1 MRGFARRRLRIDRA
15 QIGGRRVFWIICI
28 VMALGLAG
36 VLAAPLLRPVAAS
49 DDHPQVAIYKGQLA
63 EVDRDV
69 DRGVLNA
76 EEADRARA
84 EIARRLLAVSRTAQV
99 TGTAPRTASVV
110 VAGAV
115 AVMLLGLGG
124 VTYWRIGAPGE
135 PDQPLAARLAQAE
148 AMRSDRPAQ
157 AALEAAA
164 PPPPPVADMPS
175 DYLEQIDQLRA
186 IVPTRPDDLQGWTLL
201 ALHEARLGQYAAAA
215 RAQDRVVALKGDAV
229 TADDLT
235 RQVDL
240 KVAAANGVISPE
252 AEAIARD
259 LLDRDADSVAGR
271 YYIGALYN
279 QTGRPDVAFRL
290 WRPIVD
296 SGNASF
302 HADLIRAQ
310 IEDAAVRAGV
320 DYALPEQ
327 RGPDAAAVAAA
338 EDMTE
343 EDRQAMIGNMVNQLA
358 DRLANQGGPASD
370 WARLISAYGVLGET
384 EAARTVYAEAQTA
397 FAGDSVALQALATAA
412 ASAGVAE

>member
-1 MRGFARRRLRIDRA
+1 
-15 QIGGRRVFWIICI
+15 
-28 VMALGLAG
+28 MALGLASI
-36 VLAAPLLRPVAAS
+36 LAAPLLRPAAAAPE
-49 DDHPQVAIYKGQLA
+49 HPQIAIYKGQLE

-69 DRGVLNA
+69 ARGVLNA

-84 EIARRLLAVSRTAQV
+84 EIARRLLAVSRTTQV
-99 TGTAPRTASVV
+99 SGTAPRKASLA
-110 VAGAV
+110 VAGLV
-115 AVMLLGLGG
+115 ALMLLGLGG
-124 VTYWRIGAPGE
+124 LTYWRIGAPGD

-148 AMRSDRPAQ
+148 AMRRDRPAQ

-164 PPPPPVADMPS
+164 PPPPPVADVPA
-175 DYLEQIDQLRA
+175 DYLEQIAQLRA

-201 ALHEARLGQYAAAA
+201 ALHEARLGNYAAAA
-215 RAQDRVVALKGDAV
+215 RAQDRVVALQGDAV

-240 KVAAANGVISPE
+240 LVAAANGVISPE
-252 AEAIARD
+252 AEAVARD
-259 LLDRDADSVAGR
+259 LLARDEASVAGR

-279 QTGRPDVAFRL
+279 QTGRPDVAFRF
-290 WRPIVD
+290 WRPIID
-296 SGNASF
+296 SGDTSF

-320 DYALPEQ
+320 DYTLPEQ
-327 RGPDAAAVAAA
+327 RGPDAATIAAA

-358 DRLANQGGPASD
+358 DRLATQGGPASD

-384 EAARTVYAEAQTA
+384 DSARTVYAEAQTA
-397 FAGDSVALQALATAA
+397 FAGDAVALQALATAA
-412 ASAGVAE
+412 ASAGITE